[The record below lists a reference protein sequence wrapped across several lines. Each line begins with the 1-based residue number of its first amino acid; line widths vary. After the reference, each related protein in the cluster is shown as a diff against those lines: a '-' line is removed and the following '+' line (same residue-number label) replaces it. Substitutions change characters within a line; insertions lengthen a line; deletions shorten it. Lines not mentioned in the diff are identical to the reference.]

1 MLIYLRYLKQKLMIF
16 RKRSVSDK
24 RVKLGGK
31 LVGTLDHQFG
41 HQFGDP
47 ELIEKLM
54 GEEFCFMLLLSLYFS
69 LHYLL

>member
-24 RVKLGGK
+24 RVKLGRK
-31 LVGTLDHQFG
+31 LVGTLDHQI
-41 HQFGDP
+41 GDP

>member
-24 RVKLGGK
+24 RVKLGRK
-31 LVGTLDHQFG
+31 LVGTLD

>member
-24 RVKLGGK
+24 RVKFGRK
-31 LVGTLDHQFG
+31 LVGTLDHQI
-41 HQFGDP
+41 GDP